1 MTHVAVVDVGTW
13 TALAVASL
21 LFTLVGFVARTPI
34 YSVIAAVLNFVTSWS
49 SGMVGTTVATST
61 EAITVYYPSYT
72 IYGLLFAALGVVMS
86 VVSLYKIF
94 AVAREVTYV

>member
-1 MTHVAVVDVGTW
+1 MTHAAVVDVGTW
-13 TALAVASL
+13 TALAVISL
-21 LFTLVGFVARTPI
+21 VFTVLGLIAKAPAYAI
-34 YSVIAAVLNFVTSWS
+34 IAAVLNFVTSWS

-61 EAITVYYPSYT
+61 EAVTVYYPSYT

-94 AVAREVTYV
+94 AVAREATYV